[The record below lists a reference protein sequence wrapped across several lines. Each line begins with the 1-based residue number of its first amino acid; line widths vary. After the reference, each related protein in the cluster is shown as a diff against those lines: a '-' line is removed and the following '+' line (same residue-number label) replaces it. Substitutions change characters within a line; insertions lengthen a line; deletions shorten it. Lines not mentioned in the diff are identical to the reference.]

1 MNNENLVSL
10 NLQDEIE
17 KSYLDYAL
25 SVIIGRAIPDVNDGL
40 KPVHRR
46 ILYAMTDM
54 GNSWNK
60 PYKKSA
66 RIVGDVIGKYHPHG
80 DSAVYDAIVRLAQDF
95 SMRYQLVDG
104 QGNFGSVDGDPPAAM
119 RYTEIR
125 LRKIS
130 DELTKDIEKDTVNF
144 IPNYDSSTTE
154 PEVLPSRI
162 PNLLINGSSGIA
174 VGMATNIPPHNLT
187 EIVDSLIHLIDNNDA
202 GIDDILRIV
211 KGPDFPT
218 GGIIFGK
225 QGILDAYRTGRGV
238 IKVRA
243 KTYIETDKKKNRS
256 IIVIKELPFQVN
268 KARLLEKINDLV
280 KNKVIEGVDEF
291 RDESDREGMRVVIML
306 KRSEIAEVIL
316 NKLYKHTQLEINYGI
331 ILLAIDESIPKYFN
345 IYDVLSKFLAFRRN
359 IIINRTRYDLNKAL
373 EQCHLLEG
381 LKIALENL
389 DLVLSIIRGA
399 ENVPTA
405 RESLM
410 QRLGLS
416 ELQARAILDMRLQ
429 KLTKLEMSKLIE
441 EYNQLLLQIE
451 DYRNILADPNRVS
464 GIIKEELEQIKAD
477 YSDPRRTQIVEQANE
492 INLEDLILEEN
503 MVVTITH
510 RGYIKR
516 TPLSIYKTQK
526 RGGKG
531 KSGLSINQED
541 FVDHLF
547 ISSTHNYLLIFSDLG
562 KVYWLKV
569 HEIPESGRT
578 AKGKPI
584 VNLLPLQD
592 GENVASIMPIKEFR
606 EDMFV
611 AMATRKG
618 LVKRTSITH
627 FSNPRSSGI
636 LALRIDDD
644 DRLISTV
651 LTSGEDKLF
660 FATRNGKSL
669 IVEEK
674 TIRPMQRTARGVIGI
689 RLRDNDYLISL
700 DNLRDNGNIMTFTEN
715 GFGKRTAVDNYR
727 IQARGGLGITN
738 IKISEK
744 NGKVVNVFQVHDA
757 DSILVITNL
766 GKLIKFNASD
776 INAVGRNAIGVKLI
790 NLNESEKVVAAQK
803 VIEDN

>member
-46 ILYAMTDM
+46 IIYAMSDM

-130 DELTKDIEKDTVNF
+130 EELTKDIEKETVNF

-187 EIVDSLIHLIDNNDA
+187 EIVDSLIHLIENKDA
-202 GIDDILRIV
+202 PIEDILRIV

-218 GGIIFGK
+218 GGIIYGK
-225 QGILDAYRTGRGV
+225 KGILDAYRTGRGI

-243 KTYIETDKKKNRS
+243 NTFIETDEKKNRS
-256 IIVIKELPFQVN
+256 VIVIDELPFQVN
-268 KARLLEKINDLV
+268 KARLLEKINELV

-316 NKLYKHTQLEINYGI
+316 NKLFKHTQLEINYGI

-345 IYDVLSKFLAFRRN
+345 ILEVLQKFLAFRRN
-359 IIINRTRYDLNKAL
+359 IIVYRTRFDLNKAL

-399 ENVPTA
+399 ENVTSA

-410 QRLGLS
+410 QRLDLS

-429 KLTKLEMSKLIE
+429 KLTKLEMSKLID
-441 EYNQLLLQIE
+441 EYNQLILQIE

-464 GIIKEELEQIKAD
+464 GIIKDELEQIKSD
-477 YSDPRRTQIVEQANE
+477 YSDPRRTQIVDEANE
-492 INLEDLILEEN
+492 INFEDLIVEEN

-531 KSGLSINQED
+531 KAGLTVNDED
-541 FVDHLF
+541 FVEHLF
-547 ISSTHNYLLIFSDLG
+547 ISSTHNYLLIFSDWG

-569 HEIPESGRT
+569 HEIPEASRI

-606 EDMFV
+606 DDMFV

-627 FSNPRSSGI
+627 FSNPRSNGI

-651 LTSGEDKLF
+651 LSSGSDKLF

-669 IVEEK
+669 IVEEN

-689 RLRDNDYLISL
+689 RLRDNDYVISL
-700 DNLRDNGNIMTFTEN
+700 DNLRDNGNILTITEN

-744 NGKVVNVFQVHDA
+744 NGKVVNVFQVQDS
-757 DSILVITNL
+757 DSILVITDL